1 MKWRTAVDSAVA
13 PFGLTHAKYVVLA
26 SLREVTA
33 HGDEPSQRELADF
46 AGLEPV
52 YVSKLAGGLERD
64 GLIER
69 RPDTHDTRIA
79 RLALTARGMSV
90 IDDAIA
96 VVHPLMSRLT
106 EPLGD
111 PDGQPTAALVRQF
124 EELLAVKPPE

>member
-33 HGDEPSQRELADF
+33 RGDEPSQRELADF

-69 RPDTHDTRIA
+69 RPDARDTRIA

-90 IDDAIA
+90 IDAAIA
-96 VVHPLMSRLT
+96 VVHPLMGRLT

-111 PDGQPTAALVRQF
+111 PDGQPMAALTRQL